1 MARPFPTKRTVL
13 LAVVL
18 LIAVVGFWYGQ
29 REVGDSQ
36 SEAAPASAADATK
49 QLSELKIGARGTM
62 TGYSRDK
69 FKHWDSQGD
78 NCDTREAVLKRA
90 GKDVKT
96 GSDCK
101 PTSGTWLSVYD
112 GQTWTKPTQLDIDH
126 MVPLGQAWVSGARD
140 WTQEKREQFANDLT
154 RPQLF
159 AVTASVN
166 RQKSD
171 KAPDEWKPPLV
182 SFWCTYAT
190 DWVTVKHYYGLT
202 ITDMEKNALQDMLKR
217 CPAS

>member
-29 REVGDSQ
+29 REVGDTP

-78 NCDTREAVLKRA
+78 SCDTRETVLKRA
-90 GKDVKT
+90 GKDVKA

-217 CPAS
+217 CPA